1 MHTTVDTSPRTAAR
15 VAGLGYAA
23 LFVLAVFANF
33 FVRER
38 LVDMDD
44 PAATVGNLVADQ
56 TLYRAGLAAFVV
68 VFLLDVAVA
77 WALYVLLRPAGTA
90 RSLVAAWFRLVHTV
104 FLAVGVTSMFLA
116 LQFATG
122 GSLVA
127 GLDAGQRESW
137 TLLALELF
145 TYTWLIGLAAFGV
158 HLILVGRL
166 VASGLGSRLLG
177 LVLAVAGGAYVL
189 DTFAYT
195 LLADYAD
202 HENLFLA
209 IVAVPSVI
217 AELGFTVWL
226 LKRGWGAGPD
236 LLAGPPS
243 VPSPTVAVTAT
254 T

>member
-1 MHTTVDTSPRTAAR
+1 MRTTVDTSPRTAAR
-15 VAGLGYAA
+15 IAGLGYAA

-44 PAATVGNLVADQ
+44 PAATVENLVADQ
-56 TLYRAGLAAFVV
+56 SLYRAGLAAFVI
-68 VFLLDVAVA
+68 VFLIDVAVA
-77 WALYVLLRPAGTA
+77 WALYVLLKPAGSA

-104 FLAVGVTSMFLA
+104 FLGVGVTSMFLA
-116 LQFATG
+116 LQFATDG
-122 GSLVA
+122 TLAA

-145 TYTWLIGLAAFGV
+145 NYTWLIGLAAFGA

-177 LVLAVAGGAYVL
+177 LLLAVAGGAYVL

-202 HENLFLA
+202 HANLFLA
-209 IVAVPSVI
+209 IVAVPSVV
-217 AELGFTVWL
+217 AELGFTIWL
-226 LKRGWGAGPD
+226 LKRGWAARPE
-236 LLAGPPS
+236 LLAGLSSTPG
-243 VPSPTVAVTAT
+243 PTAAVTAT